1 MRVLGST
8 VKASPLAQL
17 ELMPAG
23 VVAPRVTLAL
33 QGAPS
38 LLAFRQASPERA
50 HVRQPGLTIINFQ

>member
-8 VKASPLAQL
+8 VKAWPLAQL

-33 QGAPS
+33 QGVQS
-38 LLAFRQASPERA
+38 LLAFRQITQERA
-50 HVRQPGLTIINFQ
+50 HFWQPGLTIINFQ